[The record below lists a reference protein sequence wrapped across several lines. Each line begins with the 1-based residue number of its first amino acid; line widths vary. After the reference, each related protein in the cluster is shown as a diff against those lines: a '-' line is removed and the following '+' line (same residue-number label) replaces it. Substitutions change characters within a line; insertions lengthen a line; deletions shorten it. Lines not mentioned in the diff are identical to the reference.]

1 MKTDKELKEVF
12 GREALQKKLSDK
24 GFGTSDRE
32 KEL

>member
-1 MKTDKELKEVF
+1 MKTYKDLTEVF
-12 GREALQKKLSDK
+12 GREDLQKKLSDK